1 MRLLQGVQGA
11 PQVLKLS
18 QRKGGLRP
26 KVKLRNDGR
35 AQKQKEGLCTPKGHS
50 NKALLGG
57 KGTVKWFKKKVST
70 NKENLVILK
79 RLAPTTKSRASGS
92 RSCGAAQKLSLK
104 ATKTRRNEAKA
115 RRSKAS
121 NGGVQCPDRDRLRY
135 HCRRTSKSVCQRAVF
150 T

>member
-1 MRLLQGVQGA
+1 MYPQRSLQQGTA
-11 PQVLKLS
+11 RRQ
-18 QRKGGLRP
+18 
-26 KVKLRNDGR
+26 
-35 AQKQKEGLCTPKGHS
+35 GHS
-50 NKALLGG
+50 EVVQE
-57 KGTVKWFKKKVST
+57 KGVHKQ
-70 NKENLVILK
+70 ENLVILK

-104 ATKTRRNEAKA
+104 ATKTRRKEAKA

-121 NGGVQCPDRDRLRY
+121 NGGVQCPDRDRLRC